1 MKSFENLIMKVHGH
15 TMHYLSFLRAIIWLN
30 TLVLCSPVLIPEEET
45 MTVGEIFLAASITVL
60 LEKLA
65 SGELSNFVRRE
76 GIHTAL
82 EKWTRMLKEIEAV
95 LADAEEKQI
104 NEGLIQNWLE
114 DLQDLAY
121 DLDDVLDEIATEA
134 LRRKLKHQERLASI
148 RKVSAFIPACLRPS
162 TVLSD
167 FRMKSKLDKITPRL
181 QDLFERR
188 SGFGLQRVAAVASA
202 SGSQGRETSSIHEPF
217 VVHGR
222 VEDKKAIMEFLLN
235 DQLSNTKFGVV
246 PIVGMGGVGK
256 TTLARM
262 VYNDKT
268 VEEHFDIK
276 AWVCVSDNFDIMR
289 VTKAILES
297 VAPPPRDLKELDQ
310 VQVELKKGLT
320 GKKFLIVLDDVWNE
334 NPGDWIKLKSPFI
347 DGAQGS
353 KVIVTT
359 RDRHV
364 ADMMGTVK
372 YHDLKQLSDADCW
385 FVFEQHAFEN
395 LSTDGCPD
403 LVSIGRKI
411 VAKCG
416 GLPLAARTLGG
427 LLRCKSRNDEWED
440 VLNSKMWELR
450 DNKSDI
456 LPALR
461 LSYWHLPAYLK
472 KCFAYCSIL
481 PNDYEFEEKELVLLW
496 MAEGFIQQPK
506 GEKQIE
512 DLGCEYFRELLA
524 RSFFQSS
531 SSGERSLFVMHDL
544 INDLAQYVAR
554 RICFRLEDN
563 LENKDIRKVRHF
575 SYMRNH
581 FDGIK
586 KLETFCEAKNL
597 RTFLPCGSRD
607 QWSYCYLT
615 SKVPLDL
622 LPKLRCLRVLS
633 MRSYCIG
640 QLSSKLGNLKHVR
653 YLDLSKALIKR
664 LPESLGTLYNLQ
676 TLILKDCRN
685 LEKLPRGMGNLIKL
699 RHLDITGANSLQ
711 EMSSKMGKLTNLQT
725 LSNYIISK
733 GDGPMIR
740 ELGTL
745 IHLRGTLCIS
755 GLENVVDV
763 ADAIGANLHDK
774 QGIDVL
780 SMKWRWSNSSDDSRK
795 ESVELE
801 VLEMLQPSKNLKK
814 LTISSYH
821 GLRFP
826 TWVGDPLFSNMVRLK
841 LESCNKCAFLPPLGL
856 LPKLAELHIQ
866 WMKVVE
872 NVGLEFYG
880 RGYSNPF
887 PSLEILSFENMPE
900 WKEWS
905 PFGVDAEA
913 QVFARLSE
921 LSITSCPKL
930 LGKLPSNL
938 PLLKKLEIRECPQL
952 MIEGLPSPTMP
963 HGMRNTLPFDSL
975 TSLSLSDVSIPC
987 SFNSPEVADEACSP
1001 SSSLTSMSLENI
1013 KELKCLPSWFLQ
1025 GMMGLQELKIHD
1037 CENLTILW
1045 QNDVRLQHR
1054 LPALRSLE
1062 IKKCPQLISLFEE
1075 EKEGQQQ
1082 QYEGLPRGLPS
1093 TLRTLQI
1100 NSCDSL
1106 QSLPELM
1113 MLNDL
1118 EKLEVWNCSALT
1130 CLCPGAGLS
1139 STLKKLSIYHCK
1151 KLEAVLAEGM
1161 TINCPSLESLYIS
1174 SCDNLKTLPNVIQNH
1189 DLRNLNRLFIK
1200 DCDNL
1205 ESLPEGWFLTTNL
1218 RELGIEGCKKL
1229 DALPQSAYNN
1239 LTSLQRLDIGSS
1251 PAAAGIASYVLK
1263 EGCSLTNLTT
1273 LSISNIDKPP
1283 SEWGLHRLASLRE
1296 LRLEDYSWVSF
1307 PEDGFSLPTSLISIW
1322 IVRFPNLEKLSS
1334 KVLQTLTS
1342 LKQFY
1347 MMDCP
1352 TVTSIA
1358 ELGLLTSLSTLFIQ
1372 GCPNLASI
1380 AGLGLLPSLLEL
1392 WISDCPN
1399 LASFPDQGLPLSLLK
1414 LEINRCPILS
1424 QRCEKKKGQYWP
1436 FIAHIPCV
1444 EIDDRFN

>member
-1 MKSFENLIMKVHGH
+1 M
-15 TMHYLSFLRAIIWLN
+15 A
-30 TLVLCSPVLIPEEET
+30 
-45 MTVGEIFLAASITVL
+45 VGEIVLAASIKVL
-60 LEKLA
+60 VEKLA
-65 SGELSNFVRRE
+65 SGELWKFARRE

-82 EKWTRMLKEIEAV
+82 EKWRGMLEEITAV
-95 LADAEEKQI
+95 LADAEEKQAK
-104 NEGLIQNWLE
+104 ESIQKWLE
-114 DLQDLAY
+114 DLEDLAY

-148 RKVSAFIPACLRPS
+148 HKVRAFIPACLRPS

-181 QDLFERR
+181 QNLFERR

-202 SGSQGRETSSIHEPF
+202 SGSQRRETSSIHEPF

-235 DQLSNTKFGVV
+235 DQLSNTKFDIV

-262 VYNDKT
+262 
-268 VEEHFDIK
+268 
-276 AWVCVSDNFDIMR
+276 
-289 VTKAILES
+289 
-297 VAPPPRDLKELDQ
+297 
-310 VQVELKKGLT
+310 
-320 GKKFLIVLDDVWNE
+320 
-334 NPGDWIKLKSPFI
+334 SPFI

-427 LLRCKSRNDEWED
+427 LLRCSRNDEWEN

-531 SSGERSLFVMHDL
+531 SCGERSLFVMHDL

-563 LENKDIRKVRHF
+563 LENKDIRKARHS
-575 SYMRNH
+575 SYIRNC

-586 KLETFCEAKNL
+586 KFETFREAKNL

-607 QWSYCYLT
+607 QWACYLT

-633 MRSYCIG
+633 LQSYCIG
-640 QLSSKLGNLKHVR
+640 ELSSKVGNLKHV
-653 YLDLSKALIKR
+653 
-664 LPESLGTLYNLQ
+664 
-676 TLILKDCRN
+676 
-685 LEKLPRGMGNLIKL
+685 
-699 RHLDITGANSLQ
+699 
-711 EMSSKMGKLTNLQT
+711 
-725 LSNYIISK
+725 SK
-733 GDGPMIR
+733 GDGSMIR

-755 GLENVVDV
+755 GLENVLDV

-795 ESVELE
+795 ESVELG
-801 VLEMLQPSKNLKK
+801 VLEMLQPKKNLKR

-821 GLRFP
+821 GLEFP
-826 TWVGDPLFSNMVRLK
+826 TWVADPLFSNMVRLK
-841 LESCNKCAFLPPLGL
+841 LEHCEKCTCLPPLGL

-866 WMKVVE
+866 GMKAVE
-872 NVGLEFYG
+872 NVPLEFYG
-880 RGYSNPF
+880 LGCSNPF
-887 PSLEILSFENMPE
+887 PSLEILIFENMPK
-900 WKEWS
+900 WQDWS
-905 PFGVDAEA
+905 PVGVDAEA
-913 QVFARLSE
+913 QAFARLSE
-921 LSITSCPKL
+921 LSIKSCPKL
-930 LGKLPSNL
+930 SGKLPSNL
-938 PLLKKLEIRECPQL
+938 PHLKTLEIRECPQL
-952 MIEGLPSPTMP
+952 VVEWLPSPTMP

-975 TSLSLSDVSIPC
+975 TSLSLYDVSIPC

-1001 SSSLTSMSLENI
+1001 SSSLTSMRLENI

-1025 GMMGLQELKIHD
+1025 GMMGLQELKIVR
-1037 CENLTILW
+1037 CQNLTILW
-1045 QNDVRLQHR
+1045 QNDVRLQYR
-1054 LPALRSLE
+1054 LPALRSLK
-1062 IKKCPQLISLFEE
+1062 IKECPQLISLFEE
-1075 EKEGQQQ
+1075 EKEWQQQ
-1082 QYEGLPRGLPS
+1082 QYEGLPNIMNLEHLKIRGSPKLEKLPQGLPS
-1093 TLRTLQI
+1093 TLITLHVRG
-1100 NSCDSL
+1100 CDSL

-1113 MLNDL
+1113 MLNNL
-1118 EKLEVWNCSALT
+1118 EELMVWSCPALT
-1130 CLCPGAGLS
+1130 CLCPGVGLP
-1139 STLKKLSIYHCK
+1139 STLKKLFIESCG

-1161 TINCPSLESLYIS
+1161 TINCPSLKIIRIRG
-1174 SCDNLKTLPNVIQNH
+1174 CGNLKTLPDVIQNH
-1189 DLRNLNRLFIK
+1189 DLRNLNRLAIT

-1205 ESLPEGWFLTTNL
+1205 ECLPEGWFLTTNL
-1218 RELGIEGCKKL
+1218 GDLVIKGCKKL
-1229 DALPQSAYNN
+1229 DAPPQSAYNKYNN
-1239 LTSLQRLDIGSS
+1239 LTSLQRLVIGSS

-1263 EGCSLTNLTT
+1263 EGRSPHQPQ
-1273 LSISNIDKPP
+1273 K
-1283 SEWGLHRLASLRE
+1283 
-1296 LRLEDYSWVSF
+1296 
-1307 PEDGFSLPTSLISIW
+1307 DGFSLPTSLVSLRIE
-1322 IVRFPNLEKLSS
+1322 RFPNLEKLSS

-1342 LKQFY
+1342 LEKFS

-1352 TVTSIA
+1352 MVTSIA
-1358 ELGLLTSLSTLFIQ
+1358 ELGLLTSLSELSIWN
-1372 GCPNLASI
+1372 CPNLASI
-1380 AGLGLLPSLLEL
+1380 AGPELLPSLSTL
-1392 WISDCPN
+1392 WIFDCPN
-1399 LASFPDQGLPLSLLK
+1399 LASFSDQGLPLSLLQ
-1414 LEINRCPILS
+1414 LTINGCPILK
-1424 QRCEKKKGQYWP
+1424 QRCEKNKGQYWP

-1444 EIDDRFN
+1444 EIDGRFIFDPVGDVIPD

>member
-1 MKSFENLIMKVHGH
+1 MV
-15 TMHYLSFLRAIIWLN
+15 
-30 TLVLCSPVLIPEEET
+30 
-45 MTVGEIFLAASITVL
+45 VGEIVLAASITVL
-60 LEKLA
+60 VEKLA
-65 SGELSNFVRRE
+65 SGELWKFARRE

-82 EKWTRMLKEIEAV
+82 EKWRGMLEEIKAV
-95 LADAEEKQI
+95 LADAEEKQTK
-104 NEGLIQNWLE
+104 ERIQKWLE
-114 DLQDLAY
+114 DLEDLAY
-121 DLDDVLDEIATEA
+121 DLDDVLDEIATET

-148 RKVSAFIPACLRPS
+148 HKVSAFIPACLRPS

-181 QDLFERR
+181 QNLFERR
-188 SGFGLQRVAAVASA
+188 SGLGLQRLDAVASA
-202 SGSQGRETSSIHEPF
+202 RGSQRTEITSLIHEPC
-217 VVHGR
+217 VHGR
-222 VEDKKAIMEFLLN
+222 DEDKKAIMELLLN
-235 DQLSNTKFGVV
+235 DPLSNTKFGVV

-256 TTLARM
+256 TTLAQM
-262 VYNDKT
+262 VYNDET
-268 VEEHFDIK
+268 VEEHFDVK

-297 VAPPPRDLKELDQ
+297 VTSWTCDFKEFDQ
-310 VQVELKKGLT
+310 VQVQLKKVLA
-320 GKKFLIVLDDVWNE
+320 GKKFLIVLDDVWNKKH
-334 NPGDWIKLKSPFI
+334 GDWSKLKSPFI

-359 RDRHV
+359 RDRDV
-364 ADMMGTVK
+364 AGMMGTVK
-372 YHDLKQLSDADCW
+372 YHHVKQLSDDDCW
-385 FVFEQHAFEN
+385 FVFSQHAFDN
-395 LSTDGCPD
+395 LSMDECPN

-427 LLRCKSRNDEWED
+427 LLRGKLTDGEWED
-440 VLNSKMWELR
+440 VLISKMWELH
-450 DNKSDI
+450 DKESDI

-461 LSYWHLPAYLK
+461 LSYYHLPSHLK

-481 PNDYEFEEKELVLLW
+481 PNDYEFDEKELVLLW
-496 MAEGFIQQPK
+496 MAEGFIQQPQ

-512 DLGCEYFRELLA
+512 DLGCEYFRELLG
-524 RSFFQSS
+524 RSFFQPS
-531 SSGERSLFVMHDL
+531 SSGERLLFVMHDL

-563 LENKDIRKVRHF
+563 LKNNERYKHIRKARHS
-575 SYMRNH
+575 SYMRDYC
-581 FDGIK
+581 DGIK
-586 KLETFCEAKNL
+586 KFETFHEAKNL
-597 RTFLPCGSRD
+597 RTFLPCGSSD
-607 QWSYCYLT
+607 QLSYCYLT
-615 SKVPLDL
+615 NKVPLDL
-622 LPKLRCLRVLS
+622 LPKLKCLRVLS
-633 MRSYCIG
+633 LRSYRIG
-640 QLSSKLGNLKHVR
+640 ELSSKVGNLKHVR
-653 YLDLSKALIKR
+653 YLDLSNSKIKR

-676 TLILKDCRN
+676 TLILNDCRN
-685 LEKLPRGMGNLIKL
+685 LEKLPRDMGNLINL
-699 RHLDITGANSLQ
+699 RHLDITGTDSLQ
-711 EMSSKMGKLTNLQT
+711 EMPSKLVKLTNLQT
-725 LSNYIISK
+725 LSKYIISK
-733 GDGPMIR
+733 DNGPMIR
-740 ELGTL
+740 ELGNL

-763 ADAIGANLHDK
+763 EDAIGANLNDK

-866 WMKVVE
+866 WMKAVE

-880 RGYSNPF
+880 RGCSNPF

-921 LSITSCPKL
+921 LSIKSCPKL

-938 PLLKKLEIRECPQL
+938 PRLKTLEIMKCPQL
-952 MIEGLPSPTMP
+952 VVEWLPSPTMP
-963 HGMRNTLPFDSL
+963 HGMRNTLLFDSL
-975 TSLSLSDVSIPC
+975 TSLSLYDVSTPC

-1001 SSSLTSMSLENI
+1001 SSSLTSMHLENI
-1013 KELKCLPSWFLQ
+1013 QELTCLPSWFLQ
-1025 GMMGLQELKIHD
+1025 GMMGLQELTIRR
-1037 CENLTILW
+1037 CQNLTILW
-1045 QNDVRLQHR
+1045 QNDVRLQHWF
-1054 LPALRSLE
+1054 PALRSLE

-1082 QYEGLPRGLPS
+1082 QYEGLPS
-1093 TLRTLQI
+1093 TLRTLLI
-1100 NSCDSL
+1100 YGCDSL

-1130 CLCPGAGLS
+1130 CLCPGAGLP
-1139 STLKKLSIYHCK
+1139 STLKKLFIYRCE

-1161 TINCPSLESLYIS
+1161 TINCPSLESIEIRF
-1174 SCDNLKTLPNVIQNH
+1174 CRNLKTLPDVIQNH
-1189 DLRNLNRLFIK
+1189 DLRNLNMLAIEE
-1200 DCDNL
+1200 CDNL

-1218 RELGIEGCKKL
+1218 RELCIKGCKKL
-1229 DALPQSAYNN
+1229 DALPQSAYNKNNN
-1239 LTSLQRLDIGSS
+1239 LTSLQHLDIGSF

-1263 EGCSLTNLTT
+1263 EVRSLTNLTT
-1273 LSISNIDKPP
+1273 LTISNIDKPP
-1283 SEWGLHRLASLRE
+1283 SEWCLHRLASLRE
-1296 LRLEDYSWVSF
+1296 LYLEDFSCVSF
-1307 PEDGFSLPTSLISIW
+1307 PEDGFSLPTSLIILR
-1322 IVRFPNLEKLSS
+1322 IERFPNLEKLPS

-1342 LKQFY
+1342 LESFCIE
-1347 MMDCP
+1347 DCP
-1352 TVTSIA
+1352 MVTSIA
-1358 ELGLLTSLSTLFIQ
+1358 ELGLLTSLSKLWIQ
-1372 GCPNLASI
+1372 GCRKLASI
-1380 AGLGLLPSLLEL
+1380 AGVGLLPSLSNMR
-1392 WISDCPN
+1392 IFDCPN
-1399 LASFPDQGLPLSLLK
+1399 LASFPEQGLPLSLLQ
-1414 LEINRCPILS
+1414 LTIYGCPILK

-1436 FIAHIPCV
+1436 FIAHIPFV